1 MKPAVSISRRHGRR
15 WRARSCS
22 TRWSTAPATAGS
34 IEGWQ
39 ITLPLLARLRL
50 KQQVAIPS
58 TCTLSIL
65 QDVAPSCP
73 EGVSVGRG
81 EHKRKRKVLLNASGR
96 PPRGTASYCKAPRS
110 TDPYYK
116 ATRGTAR
123 RRTDLYC
130 AAPLPAQPRAA
141 QPLPTNPGRPLAGS
155 QGYRVSRYS
164 VVL

>member
-1 MKPAVSISRRHGRR
+1 MKPAVSISGRHGRR

-73 EGVSVGRG
+73 EGIIVGSASFDVLEAGDMVEGCSIGFRFGFCGFESV
-81 EHKRKRKVLLNASGR
+81 
-96 PPRGTASYCKAPRS
+96 
-110 TDPYYK
+110 
-116 ATRGTAR
+116 
-123 RRTDLYC
+123 
-130 AAPLPAQPRAA
+130 
-141 QPLPTNPGRPLAGS
+141 
-155 QGYRVSRYS
+155 
-164 VVL
+164 